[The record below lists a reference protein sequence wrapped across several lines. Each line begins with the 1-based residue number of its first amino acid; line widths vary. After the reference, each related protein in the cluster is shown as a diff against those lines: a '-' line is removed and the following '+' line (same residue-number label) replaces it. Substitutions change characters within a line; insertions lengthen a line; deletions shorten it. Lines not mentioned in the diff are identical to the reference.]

1 MREKSNMRPSKYI
14 ELTQNRKVVHR
25 AEDKQRRSG
34 SENGREGGEEG
45 LPFKDLKL
53 TMRHVS

>member
-1 MREKSNMRPSKYI
+1 MRLSKYI
-14 ELTQNRKVVHR
+14 ELTQNRKDVHR

>member
-1 MREKSNMRPSKYI
+1 MRPSKYI
-14 ELTQNRKVVHR
+14 ELTQNRKDVHR

-34 SENGREGGEEG
+34 SENGREGGG
-45 LPFKDLKL
+45 CLSRTLKL